1 MKDYII
7 DYSINKSAIIEKNTV
22 NKAPIKFKHRQPI
35 STLKYITKFKICDIQ
50 AEQKTEFDFIFFIKN
65 PTKNIPSIVP

>member
-22 NKAPIKFKHRQPI
+22 NKAPIKFNHK
-35 STLKYITKFKICDIQ
+35 
-50 AEQKTEFDFIFFIKN
+50 
-65 PTKNIPSIVP
+65 

>member
-22 NKAPIKFKHRQPI
+22 NKAPIKFNHKQPI
-35 STLKYITKFKICDIQ
+35 STLKYITKIKICDIQ
-50 AEQKTEFDFIFFIKN
+50 AEQKTEFDFIFFVKN
-65 PTKNIPSIVP
+65 PIKNIPSIVP